1 MIARPGVVANGAELT
16 AKNAGRK
23 RCDGPLFN
31 AGLPSLIVLPLSS
44 FRLLPTNGEPILLLA

>member
-1 MIARPGVVANGAELT
+1 MIARPGVVANGAELA

-31 AGLPSLIVLPLSS
+31 AGLPSLIVFSFAPHIWGALPVVGLMS
-44 FRLLPTNGEPILLLA
+44 

>member
-1 MIARPGVVANGAELT
+1 MIAWPGVVTNGAEFG

-31 AGLPSLIVLPLSS
+31 AELPSLNVLAFAPHKWGA
-44 FRLLPTNGEPILLLA
+44 LPVVGLMS